1 MFCCKIENLYHLHN
15 RLGPSFM
22 KISLKTLGM
31 LGILNMGISS
41 SMAMAEEAAQGS
53 ALDTIIELSE
63 NPAQRLQNTLLIGD
77 WFLEQN
83 NEELAKTYYQR
94 GLDEYEG
101 DQRNAIYVE
110 ALLKVAGLEKDKLV
124 SRALLLDAKTLI
136 ENDVANEL
144 LYANVLEALVWTYD
158 IENKDIQTVTNLL
171 ETAISIRKKYPYNTD
186 YGATLRMLAWTYET
200 RNLLSQA
207 EYYYNYALNNDM
219 KYLGFGDI
227 RTVLAMENLAQFYLD
242 FGQFDKAKRIL
253 DQKYELHMSAKAR
266 DHYNLARTESML
278 GWILVQTGHPKEAER
293 MYLDALKNVNQSLT
307 KSADQLHYFSL
318 SALFDLIY
326 FYVSQDDFERALDYY
341 EQAQTVVAQTDGL
354 TLREYVGA
362 LGQSGMEEL
371 ASSYAWSIHAQY
383 NSIQRLHE
391 YLNSRNKN

>member
-1 MFCCKIENLYHLHN
+1 
-15 RLGPSFM
+15 M

-31 LGILNMGISS
+31 LGILNMGVSYS
-41 SMAMAEEAAQGS
+41 LAMAEEAQGS

-63 NPAQRLQNTLLIGD
+63 SPAQRLQNTLLIGD

-278 GWILVQTGHPKEAER
+278 GWILVQTGHPKAAET

>member
-1 MFCCKIENLYHLHN
+1 MGVSY
-15 RLGPSFM
+15 
-22 KISLKTLGM
+22 SL
-31 LGILNMGISS
+31 
-41 SMAMAEEAAQGS
+41 AMTEEAQGS

-63 NPAQRLQNTLLIGD
+63 SPAQRLQNTLLIGD

-124 SRALLLDAKTLI
+124 ARALLLDAKTLI

-278 GWILVQTGHPKEAER
+278 GWILVQTGHPKAAET

>member
-1 MFCCKIENLYHLHN
+1 
-15 RLGPSFM
+15 M

-31 LGILNMGISS
+31 LGILNMGVSYS
-41 SMAMAEEAAQGS
+41 LAMAEEAQGS

-63 NPAQRLQNTLLIGD
+63 SPAQRLQNTLLIGD

-278 GWILVQTGHPKEAER
+278 GWILVQTGHTKAAET

>member
-1 MFCCKIENLYHLHN
+1 
-15 RLGPSFM
+15 
-22 KISLKTLGM
+22 
-31 LGILNMGISS
+31 MGISS

>member
-1 MFCCKIENLYHLHN
+1 
-15 RLGPSFM
+15 M

>member
-1 MFCCKIENLYHLHN
+1 
-15 RLGPSFM
+15 M

-278 GWILVQTGHPKEAER
+278 GWILVQTGHPKAAET

>member
-1 MFCCKIENLYHLHN
+1 
-15 RLGPSFM
+15 M

-278 GWILVQTGHPKEAER
+278 GWILVQTGHPKEAET

>member
-1 MFCCKIENLYHLHN
+1 
-15 RLGPSFM
+15 M

-278 GWILVQTGHPKEAER
+278 GWILVQTGHPKEAEK

>member
-1 MFCCKIENLYHLHN
+1 
-15 RLGPSFM
+15 M

-278 GWILVQTGHPKEAER
+278 GWILVQIGHPKEAEK

>member
-1 MFCCKIENLYHLHN
+1 
-15 RLGPSFM
+15 M

-278 GWILVQTGHPKEAER
+278 GWILVQTGHPKEVEK

>member
-1 MFCCKIENLYHLHN
+1 
-15 RLGPSFM
+15 M

-31 LGILNMGISS
+31 LGILNMGVSYS
-41 SMAMAEEAAQGS
+41 LAMAEEAQGS

-63 NPAQRLQNTLLIGD
+63 SPAQRLQNTLLIGD

-278 GWILVQTGHPKEAER
+278 GWILVQTGHPKAAEK

>member
-1 MFCCKIENLYHLHN
+1 
-15 RLGPSFM
+15 M

-94 GLDEYEG
+94 GLDEYGG

-278 GWILVQTGHPKEAER
+278 GWILVQTGHPKEAET

>member
-1 MFCCKIENLYHLHN
+1 
-15 RLGPSFM
+15 M

-31 LGILNMGISS
+31 LGILNMGAAYSL
-41 SMAMAEEAAQGS
+41 AMAEEVAQGS

-63 NPAQRLQNTLLIGD
+63 SPAQRLQNTLLIGD

-83 NEELAKTYYQR
+83 NEELAKHYYQR
-94 GLDEYEG
+94 GLDEYVG

-110 ALLKVAGLEKDKLV
+110 ALLKSAGLEKDKLV

-171 ETAISIRKKYPYNTD
+171 ETAISIRKKYPYNTE

-278 GWILVQTGHPKEAER
+278 GWILVQTGHPKEAEK